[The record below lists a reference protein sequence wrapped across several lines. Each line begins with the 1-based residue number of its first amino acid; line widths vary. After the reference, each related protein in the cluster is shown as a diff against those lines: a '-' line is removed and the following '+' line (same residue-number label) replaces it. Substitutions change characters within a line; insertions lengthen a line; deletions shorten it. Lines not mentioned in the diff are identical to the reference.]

1 MIDTL
6 ALITVLLAGCYLLA
20 LGSVALLKPEHAKR
34 FLLGFVASAY
44 LHYFE
49 LLLRI
54 TVGLAFVVRAPVMM
68 FAEVYIAF
76 GWVLIGTS
84 AMLCCIPWQQH
95 HRFAQWSVPHALRRL
110 TFVAISSLALSI
122 LIIICA
128 LPSVWH

>member
-6 ALITVLLAGCYLLA
+6 ALVTVLVSGCYLIA
-20 LGSVALLKPEHAKR
+20 LGLVALLKPEHAKR

-54 TVGLAFVVRAPVMM
+54 TVGLAFVVRASLMM
-68 FAEVYIAF
+68 FAEVYIVF

-84 AMLCCIPWQQH
+84 AILCCIPWQQH
-95 HRFAQWSVPHALRRL
+95 QRFAQWSVPQALRRL
-110 TFVAISSLALSI
+110 TLIAVSSLVLGI
-122 LIIICA
+122 FIIICA
-128 LPSVWH
+128 LPSIWD